1 MGDTMK
7 IIRKLFYTALTT
19 FTIIIVLTLVNFK
32 SNTLRTNLE
41 LENLTDIKTN
51 SLYLLNADNYLTK
64 VDVFL
69 EKDTPVNQVKNII
82 NYLKVDNKKI
92 TASYKGYIPSN
103 TKIIE
108 SNIKDNILYLN
119 LSDDFSKGN
128 LDLII
133 PGLVRSILSIKS
145 INRIDLKVMGKY
157 INNYNYLLDYKIP
170 INISYNINN
179 RKNIKEVL
187 LYYLSKDNNYIPVSK
202 YVNDDREKIEII
214 IDELKDNKDEK
225 LISYLNSNTK
235 LLDYN
240 EENDIIFL
248 NFNNYLKDDDDVLE
262 YNLNEIAYSVF
273 DNYNVSSVMFKI
285 NDNNLKIIH
294 KK

>member
-248 NFNNYLKDDDDVLE
+248 NFNNYLKDDNDVLE

-294 KK
+294 K